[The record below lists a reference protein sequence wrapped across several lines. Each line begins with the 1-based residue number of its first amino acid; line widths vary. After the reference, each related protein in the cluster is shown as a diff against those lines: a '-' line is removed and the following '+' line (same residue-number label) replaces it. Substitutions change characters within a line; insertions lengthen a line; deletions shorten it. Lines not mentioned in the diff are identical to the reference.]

1 MSTSAFRKITA
12 IMVIWV
18 LIFIAVANLIPQVE
32 PIKEKVESIDKIS
45 VATGKQLVST
55 RGCLLCHSFGEAIRA
70 PDLTDIG
77 KKSDNKVPGYTTLDY
92 LTEKL
97 LIPNANPVAGWPVGM
112 MPSADKP
119 PAGLNDEEI
128 AAVIMYLESL
138 GSNPSSETQIKAAI
152 DKYKAER

>member
-1 MSTSAFRKITA
+1 M
-12 IMVIWV
+12 
-18 LIFIAVANLIPQVE
+18 
-32 PIKEKVESIDKIS
+32 
-45 VATGKQLVST
+45 
-55 RGCLLCHSFGEAIRA
+55 
-70 PDLTDIG
+70 
-77 KKSDNKVPGYTTLDY
+77 
-92 LTEKL
+92 
-97 LIPNANPVAGWPVGM
+97 AGWPVGM